1 MQYRETQD
9 EETGLFHSYFKSVV
23 YLKGGIDSG
32 FKNVLP
38 EAYTPRLLRMSTS
51 GKSVRVKQIDKD
63 PEMLN
68 NSDVF
73 LLDLGKKVYQFN
85 APHASPF
92 ERRRAMEIV
101 DMEFKA
107 TRDEVDL
114 VVIDGEQELLD
125 CEEFWAALGDGPKP
139 TALARSEES
148 CAVTP
153 LDDDID
159 ATMPKSL
166 YKISDNAGTLELTR
180 VANQVEALHEG
191 SVTADDVWAI
201 DVDGKCFFY
210 IGNGASNDERLA
222 VRLHAPSILEAM
234 KLPRFTSSTIVS
246 PENRKVW
253 DALFSA

>member
-9 EETGLFHSYFKSVV
+9 EETALFHSYFKSVV

-32 FKNVLP
+32 FKTVEP
-38 EAYTPRLLRMSTS
+38 ELYKPRLLRMSTS
-51 GKSVRVKQIDKD
+51 GKSVRVKQIDMD

-73 LLDLGKKVYQFN
+73 LLDLGTKVYQFN

-101 DMEFKA
+101 QQEFKA
-107 TRDEVDL
+107 EREDVDL
-114 VVIDGEQELLD
+114 VVIDGEEELLGWAD
-125 CEEFWAALGDGPKP
+125 FWTAIGGPAP
-139 TALARSEES
+139 SSLARSEES

-153 LDDDID
+153 LDDDVD

-166 YKISDNAGTLELTR
+166 YKITDTDGTLKLLR
-180 VANQVEALHEG
+180 VETEAEVLSAS
-191 SVTADDVWAI
+191 SVTADDVWAVE
-201 DVDGKCFFY
+201 VDGKCFFY
-210 IGNGASNDERLA
+210 VGAAASKQEKLA
-222 VRLHAPSILEAM
+222 VRLHAPSLLEAM
-234 KLPRFTSSTIVS
+234 KLPRFASSTVVS